1 MTKIFFSY
9 TACATRLNSQH
20 KTRHAQLLH
29 KESLQNSKSNWI
41 NQQLPQAA
49 KPILPASSARNVA
62 KLQRPNGYLGA
73 GKGNLISRYR
83 QHVTPAAQPNTPKKN
98 SRPVQMHQV
107 PSAQYTS
114 NEAGHLLSNAKA
126 NDVFKSSPLKSK
138 VPNISEAGIV
148 FFM

>member
-1 MTKIFFSY
+1 MYFS
-9 TACATRLNSQH
+9 ACATRLNSQH
-20 KTRHAQLLH
+20 KTRHAQSLH
-29 KESLQNSKSNWI
+29 RESLRNSKSYWI

-49 KPILPASSARNVA
+49 KPSLSASSARNVA
-62 KLQRPNGYLGA
+62 KLQRPNGYLG
-73 GKGNLISRYR
+73 KGNFISRYG

-98 SRPVQMHQV
+98 FRPVQMHQV

-126 NDVFKSSPLKSK
+126 NDVYKSSPLKSR

-148 FFM
+148 FF